1 MIKAGDKAPSFT
13 LTDQNGDKVAMKDFG
28 GQKVAIYF
36 YPKDDT
42 PGCTK
47 QACSIRDD
55 YRKVSKAGIVILGI
69 SPDDEKK
76 HRRFVD
82 KYDLPFTLL
91 ADPDKKALQ
100 KYGVWQ
106 EKSMYGRKYMGV
118 VRTTFLIDE
127 KGKVLSVIEKPKV
140 ADHAGEILDGFG
152 D

>member
-13 LTDQNGDKVAMKDFG
+13 LTDQNGDKVAMKDFD

-127 KGKVLSVIEKPKV
+127 KGKVVSVIEKPKV
-140 ADHAGEILDGFG
+140 ANHAGEILDGFG
-152 D
+152 A

>member
-1 MIKAGDKAPSFT
+1 MIKAGNKAPQFT
-13 LTDQNGDKVAMKDFG
+13 LADQNGQKVALKDFS

-55 YRKVSKAGIVILGI
+55 YKKVTRAGIVILGI
-69 SPDDEKK
+69 SPDDERK
-76 HRRFVD
+76 HTRFIE

-127 KGKVLSVIEKPKV
+127 KGKVANVIEKPKV
-140 ADHAGEILDGFG
+140 ADHANEILDGFG
-152 D
+152 A